1 MTTMTRNAQTIQ
13 AVRAETGSGLFRML
27 QAMRAQ
33 RAQDPE
39 RAERRRVGREFASYP
54 ATRGVGLTVP
64 YRDAP
69 R

>member
-1 MTTMTRNAQTIQ
+1 MTTMTRSAQAIQ
-13 AVRAETGSGLFRML
+13 AVRADTGRGLRML

-33 RAQDPE
+33 RAQDPV
-39 RAERRRVGREFASYP
+39 RAERRRVGREFAAYP
-54 ATRGVGLTVP
+54 ATRGVGLILP